1 MYRLV
6 GEEMPE
12 MYFFCADGDSSP
24 EYCCSSVNLL
34 VCVFFFVLNRPFY
47 SCVLSCLALKPCQD

>member
-1 MYRLV
+1 MYTLV

-12 MYFFCADGDSSP
+12 MYLFFADSDPTP

-34 VCVFFFVLNRPFY
+34 VCFFC
-47 SCVLSCLALKPCQD
+47 SQ